1 VGSSKVIS
9 AAGGRP
15 LAEDLSPDEAVG
27 VLRSLMGNVP
37 GAIYRVE
44 LEDGLSLRLIGDEI
58 ERITGYPP
66 DDFIDGATRTL
77 FSLVHPDDRQWVE
90 VELRAVRQRAY
101 EALRSAVE
109 SRRSLTIEYRIVRA
123 DGVVRWVLER
133 GSTVLDQEGRVCLD
147 GVIFDVTERREAEE
161 RLRRQEAEAA
171 QARELRASRARIVEA
186 ADAARRRLER
196 DLHDGAQ
203 QRFVAA
209 ALMLQLARRR
219 MAAAP
224 DDVVELV
231 DRVVS
236 DLDAGLAD
244 LRELAHGI
252 HPAVLTDRGLPAAL
266 ESLAARSHVPVTLE
280 GSLATR
286 PEPAVETALYFTALE
301 ALTNV
306 AKYAGAS
313 EVTVRVAEDEDN
325 VAVAIRDDGRGGASL
340 DAGSGLRGLVDR
352 LGAVGGRLEVDSPP
366 GGGTTVRAVVPR
378 DPGVA
383 SGALPSPAGHG
394 RTTSPSG

>member
-9 AAGGRP
+9 AVGGRP

-27 VLRSLMGNVP
+27 VLRSLMSNVP
-37 GAIYRVE
+37 GAVYRVT

-66 DDFIDGATRTL
+66 EDFIDASTRTL
-77 FSLVHPDDRQWVE
+77 FSIVHPDDRQWVE
-90 VELRAVRQRAY
+90 VELRAARRRAHA
-101 EALRSAVE
+101 ELRAAVDA
-109 SRRSLTIEYRIVRA
+109 RRSLTIEYRIVRA

-133 GSTVLDQEGRVCLD
+133 ATTVLDQEGRVCLD

-171 QARELRASRARIVEA
+171 QARELRASRTRIVEA

-203 QRFVAA
+203 QRFVSA
-209 ALMLQLARRR
+209 ALMLQLARRKLVG
-219 MAAAP
+219 AP
-224 DDVVELV
+224 DDVVDLL

-236 DLDAGLAD
+236 GLDAGLAD

-266 ESLAARSHVPVTLE
+266 ESLAGRSPVPVTLE
-280 GSLATR
+280 GALEAR
-286 PEPAVETALYFTALE
+286 PDPAVETALYFTALE

-306 AKYAGAS
+306 AKYAEAS
-313 EVTVRVAEDEDN
+313 EVTVRLGEDDGHVE
-325 VAVAIRDDGRGGASL
+325 VAIRDDGRGGASL

-352 LGAVGGRLEVDSPP
+352 LGAVGGRLDVESPP
-366 GGGTTVRAVVPR
+366 GAGTTVRAVVPR
-378 DPGVA
+378 DA
-383 SGALPSPAGHG
+383 GAGDP
-394 RTTSPSG
+394 